1 MKIVPVLTTALTAAL
16 TLGLSLALPAGHASA
31 ETAVAIQDG
40 GLRNAFYL
48 GAGKA
53 RHDGAFEADD
63 TPFALGF
70 THQLQGRKLILG
82 FDIAR
87 EGTMLDSTW
96 GHDQALRQATSYNL
110 LVGGNI
116 VDNGRFRTDLAL
128 VLGARESFADCAD
141 SYLGFQCYADAEP
154 ETEYKG
160 NFGALLTVS
169 YDRLT
174 VGLRATGESTQI
186 LGGFR
191 F

>member
-1 MKIVPVLTTALTAAL
+1 MKIAHILSLV
-16 TLGLSLALPAGHASA
+16 LSLALLSGHARA
-31 ETAVAIQDG
+31 ETEMQDG

-53 RHDGAFEADD
+53 RHDGALEVDD
-63 TPFALGF
+63 TPLALGV

-96 GHDQALRQATSYNL
+96 GQDEALRQATSYNL

-128 VLGARESFADCAD
+128 LLGARESFADCAD
-141 SYLGFQCYADAEP
+141 SYLGYQCYADSEP
-154 ETEYKG
+154 DTEYKG

-174 VGLRATGESTQI
+174 MGLRATGESTQL